1 MIFSL
6 AVALGAAIE
15 GSATLGNILAGDKV
29 YNGLAPEGSKFPYIT
44 LSNFNEIEKNLF
56 NCPGTFD
63 KGTLTIWTRGSG
75 EMDVLTIYE
84 DLRTLLHNKRLV
96 LGAGKQIQGKLRL
109 ILTGAGDQSDSLI
122 VRGVVEYSMRAVA

>member
-1 MIFSL
+1 MILSL
-6 AVALGAAIE
+6 VVAVAAAIE

-44 LSNFNEIEKNLF
+44 LSNFNEGEMNMF
-56 NCPGTFD
+56 NCVGTSSKGTF
-63 KGTLTIWTRGSG
+63 TIWTRGSG

-84 DLRTLLHNKRLV
+84 DLRALLHNKRLV
-96 LGAGKQIQGKLRL
+96 LGAGRQIQGKLRL